1 MENKNLILEMKGICK
16 YFPGV
21 KALQDVDFLVEKGEI
36 HCLIGANGAGKSTL
50 MKILSGAYHPDK
62 GEIIFDGEK
71 LVNMN
76 PTLTRQKGIAMVY
89 QELTLVND
97 LTVAENLFINNFGE
111 KSSLIKW
118 KEVYANAK
126 ALLDRYKIKIDPK
139 VFIRELSTGQRQL
152 VEIMRCVAA
161 NSKIIIMDEPSA
173 TLSQSE
179 FNILVEIINEL
190 KTKGITV
197 IYISHRLDELFTV
210 GDRITVLK
218 NGMNVATFNSSE
230 IVKDDL
236 VKAMIGRSIHVERKS
251 AEQHLATSEKVLEV
265 KGLSVGKIEDVS
277 FHLNKSEILG
287 FYGLVGAGRTEV
299 IRAIY
304 GADKF
309 SKGEILLNGE
319 PAKLKNS
326 IPKAIAKGIG
336 LLPENRKAQGLVLP
350 LPVYENHAMVAI
362 KKYVKSGMIQYK
374 DIYKESDEYIEKLQ
388 IKTPSCKTVV
398 KSLSGGN
405 QQKVIIAKWLAQD
418 SDILFVDEPTQGID
432 VGAKDEIYK
441 LLMNCAAQGKSV
453 LIVSSELEE
462 LLQVCDRIIVMF
474 EGKIV
479 KEFDTTNCSSDE
491 IIEAAIVGR

>member
-21 KALQDVDFLVEKGEI
+21 KALQDVDFMVEKGEI

-50 MKILSGAYHPDK
+50 MKILSGAYHADQ

-71 LVNMN
+71 LVHMN
-76 PTLTRQKGIAMVY
+76 PTQTRQKGIAMVY

-97 LTVAENLFINNFGE
+97 LTVAENLYINNFETKG
-111 KSSLIKW
+111 SMIGW
-118 KEVYANAK
+118 KKVYQNAK
-126 ALLDRYKIKIDPK
+126 NLLESHKIRIDPHAF
-139 VFIRELSTGQRQL
+139 VRELSTGQRQL

-179 FNILVEIINEL
+179 FDILVEIINEL
-190 KTKGITV
+190 KAKGITI

-210 GDRITVLK
+210 GDKITVLK

-230 IVKDDL
+230 ITKDDL
-236 VKAMIGRSIHVERKS
+236 VKSMIGRSVQVDRKGEEFRI
-251 AEQHLATSEKVLEV
+251 AGEEKVLEV
-265 KGLSVGKIEDVS
+265 RNLSVGKVQNVS
-277 FHLNKSEILG
+277 FNLRRSEILG

-309 SKGEILLNGE
+309 SKGEILLNGK
-319 PAKLKNS
+319 PAKLKGS
-326 IPKAIAKGIG
+326 IPKAIRSGIG

-362 KKYVKSGMIQYK
+362 KKYVKRGVIRYR
-374 DIYKESDEYIEKLQ
+374 DIFKESDEYIEKLQ
-388 IKTPSCKTVV
+388 IKTPSCKTPV

-441 LLMNCAAQGKSV
+441 LLMNCTVQGKSV

-462 LLQVCDRIIVMF
+462 LLQVCDRIVVMF
-474 EGKIV
+474 EGQIV
-479 KEFDTTNCSSDE
+479 KEFDTRHCGSDE
-491 IIEAAIVGR
+491 ILEAAIVGG